1 MGYRLLEKQRK
12 LVAIL
17 KKRCRIIAI
26 MLKLESARRFWLNSI
41 PGLLLIGLILGGLI
55 SIPVVHR
62 PKIATITISG
72 EIFEQT
78 YADDILDMLRYA
90 RDDNAIKGV
99 VLQIDSPGGYVSLIE
114 PIYLDVLRLRQQ
126 KPVVTSVATTA
137 ASGGYYIAVASNFI
151 YAEPTSQLGS
161 IGAWVSL
168 PTPEEVSEEMATTG
182 PFKATGGSRR
192 KALSILETVKQEFVS
207 AVITQRGDR
216 LKLSEE
222 ELSRAEIYTGIESLR
237 YGLIDDIGTKT
248 DAIAKAASLAHIRN
262 YEVVELYVPKPD
274 ILFFSMEDLKSQTG
288 LMSIYYYLYFES
300 E

>member
-1 MGYRLLEKQRK
+1 
-12 LVAIL
+12 
-17 KKRCRIIAI
+17 

-99 VLQIDSPGGYVSLIE
+99 VLQIDSPGGYVGLIE
-114 PIYLDVLRLRQQ
+114 PIYLDVLRLRGR
-126 KPVVTSVATTA
+126 KPVVVSVGATG

-207 AVITQRGDR
+207 AVITQRGDQ

-288 LMSIYYYLYFES
+288 LIPIYYYLYFES

>member
-1 MGYRLLEKQRK
+1 
-12 LVAIL
+12 
-17 KKRCRIIAI
+17 
-26 MLKLESARRFWLNSI
+26 MLKLESAKRFWLSSI
-41 PGLLLIGLILGGLI
+41 PGFLLIGLILGGLI
-55 SIPVVHR
+55 SIPVVHK

-192 KALSILETVKQEFVS
+192 KALSILETVKHEFVS

-288 LMSIYYYLYFES
+288 LIPIYYYLYFES

>member
-1 MGYRLLEKQRK
+1 
-12 LVAIL
+12 
-17 KKRCRIIAI
+17 

-62 PKIATITISG
+62 PKIAIITISG

-151 YAEPTSQLGS
+151 YAGPTSQLGS

-168 PTPEEVSEEMATTG
+168 PTPEELDEEMATTG

-192 KALSILETVKQEFVS
+192 KALSILETVKHEFVS

-288 LMSIYYYLYFES
+288 LIPIYYYLYFES